1 MNCSDRYTIRPRQ
14 LRPAKWT
21 VATGGARPI
30 VSAMKR
36 PERRPPGRP
45 RTFDRE
51 KALAGA
57 TRLFR
62 ERGYDGATLA
72 ELQRAMGGISP
83 PSLYAAFGSKEELFK
98 ESVAT
103 YMEATAEAG
112 RCALEDPAISTRDAI
127 ERVLRAAV
135 AQSTRS
141 GEPRGC
147 MLVLG
152 ALNCAG
158 EDDEPSSVGDHL
170 RKLRVTS
177 YRSIADRI
185 RRGVREGDL
194 ATGTDVEGLTT
205 FVTALVN
212 GVSVLA
218 RDGASRASLNA
229 AVAHAMRAWDGAAS

>member
-1 MNCSDRYTIRPRQ
+1 
-14 LRPAKWT
+14 
-21 VATGGARPI
+21 
-30 VSAMKR
+30 MKR
-36 PERRPPGRP
+36 AERRSPGRP
-45 RTFDRE
+45 RSFDRA
-51 KALAGA
+51 KALAAA

-72 ELQRAMGGISP
+72 DLQQAMGGISP

-98 ESVAT
+98 ESVAS
-103 YMEATAEAG
+103 YMEATAQAG
-112 RCALEDPAISTRDAI
+112 RCALDDSSISTREAI
-127 ERVLRAAV
+127 EQVLRAAV

-152 ALNCAG
+152 ALNCAA
-158 EDDEPSSVGDHL
+158 EESDHRSVSDHL
-170 RKLRVTS
+170 HGLRVTS
-177 YRSIADRI
+177 YRTIADRI
-185 RRGVREGDL
+185 RRGIREGDL
-194 ATGTDVEGLTT
+194 AKGTDVDGLTT

-229 AVAHAMRAWDGAAS
+229 AVAHAMRAWDGVAGQG